1 MIPSN
6 PPAPTWTLVLP
17 AFTVLLP
24 LALVLAR
31 RKTSTV
37 LTVLGLAT
45 LFSAWF
51 GANALA
57 VWQYAI

>member
-1 MIPSN
+1 MN
-6 PPAPTWTLVLP
+6 PQNHIAGCAL
-17 AFTVLLP
+17 LLP
-24 LALVLAR
+24 LALVLAP
-31 RKTSTV
+31 RKPSPV